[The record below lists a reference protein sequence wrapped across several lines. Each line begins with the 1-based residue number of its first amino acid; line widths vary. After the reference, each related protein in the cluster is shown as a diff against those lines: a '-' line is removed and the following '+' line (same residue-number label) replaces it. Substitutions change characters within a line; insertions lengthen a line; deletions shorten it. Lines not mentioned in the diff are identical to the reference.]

1 MKGEKNMP
9 RLIGTVAMG
18 LRAPIVKKGDDLVQI
33 VGDIVEEVAR
43 EEVKLR
49 DKDVVAITESLL
61 ARSQGNYASIEQIAK
76 DFANKFDNDEVAI
89 LFPILSRNRFSI
101 LLKAFALSGKKLHI
115 CLSYPSD
122 EVGNL
127 VMDEMDLFNSDI
139 NAYTDVLSLEEF
151 RKVAGDYKHLF
162 TEMDYPE
169 FYREIAKNSEIHFLN
184 NPVDAL
190 KFTDN
195 ILVASIHTRNIVKR
209 QLVEAGAKKVLKLDE
224 ILTESVDGSGFNP
237 DYGLLGSNLST
248 GNVVK
253 LFPRN
258 AQDFVNKVQKRLIDE
273 TGKHVEVMVYGDGAF
288 KDPVGHIWELAD
300 PVVSPGFTDG
310 LTGTPYELK
319 LKYVADNDLSELSSE
334 EAAEEFK
341 KLVRNKDKN
350 TDSNKRLGTTP
361 RQITDLLGSLSDL
374 ISGSGDKG
382 TPVVLI
388 QGYFDNYSND

>member
-1 MKGEKNMP
+1 MP

-18 LRAPIVKKGDDLVQI
+18 LRAPIVKKGDNLVDI
-33 VGDIVEEVAR
+33 VGDIVEEVGKD
-43 EEVKLR
+43 EVRLH
-49 DKDVVAITESLL
+49 DKDVVAVTESLL
-61 ARSQGNYASIEQIAK
+61 ARSQGNYATIEQIAK
-76 DFANKFDNDEVAI
+76 DFSNKFDNDEVAI

-127 VMDEMDLFNSDI
+127 VMDEMDLFNSDV
-139 NAYTDVLSLEEF
+139 NAYTDVLSIEEF
-151 RKVAGDYKHLF
+151 RDVAGDYKHIF
-162 TEMDYPE
+162 TEMDYPG
-169 FYREIAKNSEIHFLN
+169 FYSEIAKNSEIHFLN
-184 NPVDAL
+184 NPVDCL

-195 ILVASIHTRNIVKR
+195 VLVSSIHTRNIVKR
-209 QLVEAGAKKVLKLDE
+209 QLEEAGAKKVLKLDE

-248 GNVVK
+248 NDVVK
-253 LFPRN
+253 LFPRD
-258 AQDFVNKVQKRLIDE
+258 AQDFVEKLQKRLIDE
-273 TGKHVEVMVYGDGAF
+273 TGKHIEVMVYGDGAF

-310 LTGTPYELK
+310 LTGTPNELK
-319 LKYVADNDLSELSSE
+319 LKYVADNDLSELSGK

-341 KLVRNKDKN
+341 KLVREKDKN

-388 QGYFDNYSND
+388 QGYFDNYAND

>member
-1 MKGEKNMP
+1 MP

-18 LRAPIVKKGDDLVQI
+18 LRAPIVKKGDNLVDI
-33 VGDIVEEVAR
+33 VGDIVEEVG
-43 EEVKLR
+43 EKEVRLR

-61 ARSQGNYASIEQIAK
+61 ARSQGNYATIEQIAK
-76 DFANKFDNDEVAI
+76 DFKNKFEGDEVAI

-122 EVGNL
+122 EVGNF
-127 VMDEMDLFNSDI
+127 VMDEMDLFNSDV

-151 RKVAGDYKHLF
+151 REVAGDYKHLF
-162 TEMDYPE
+162 TDMAYPE
-169 FYREIAKNSEIHFLN
+169 FYKEIAENSEIHFLN
-184 NPVDAL
+184 NPVDCL

-195 ILVASIHTRNIVKR
+195 VLVASIHTRELVKR

-224 ILTESVDGSGFNP
+224 ILTESVDGSGYNP

-248 GNVVK
+248 DNVVK
-253 LFPRN
+253 LFPRD
-258 AQDFVNKVQKRLIDE
+258 AQEFVDSLQKRLVSE
-273 TGKHVEVMVYGDGAF
+273 TGKNIEVMVYGDGAF

-300 PVVSPGFTDG
+300 PVVSPGFTSG
-310 LTGTPYELK
+310 LTGTPNELK
-319 LKYVADNDLSELSSE
+319 LKYVADNDLSDLSGE

-350 TDSNKRLGTTP
+350 TDANKRLGTTP

>member
-1 MKGEKNMP
+1 MP

-319 LKYVADNDLSELSSE
+319 LKYVADNDLSDLSSE

>member
-1 MKGEKNMP
+1 MP

-18 LRAPIVKKGDDLVQI
+18 LRAPIVKKGDNLVDI
-33 VGDIVEEVAR
+33 VGDIVEEVGKD
-43 EEVKLR
+43 EVRLH
-49 DKDVVAITESLL
+49 DKDVVAVTESLL
-61 ARSQGNYASIEQIAK
+61 ARSQGNYATIEQIAK
-76 DFANKFDNDEVAI
+76 DFSNKFDNDEVAI

-127 VMDEMDLFNSDI
+127 VMDEMDLFNSDV
-139 NAYTDVLSLEEF
+139 NAYTDVLSIEEF
-151 RKVAGDYKHLF
+151 REVAGDYKHIF

-169 FYREIAKNSEIHFLN
+169 FYSEIAKNSEIHFLN
-184 NPVDAL
+184 NPVDCL

-195 ILVASIHTRNIVKR
+195 VLVSSIHTRNIVKR
-209 QLVEAGAKKVLKLDE
+209 QLEEAGAKKVLKLDE

-248 GNVVK
+248 NDVVK
-253 LFPRN
+253 LFPRD
-258 AQDFVNKVQKRLIDE
+258 AQDFVEKLQKRLIDE
-273 TGKHVEVMVYGDGAF
+273 TGKHIEVMVYGDGAF

-310 LTGTPYELK
+310 LTGTPNELK
-319 LKYVADNDLSELSSE
+319 LKYVADNDLSELSGK

-341 KLVRNKDKN
+341 KLVREKDKN
-350 TDSNKRLGTTP
+350 IDSNKRLGTTP

-388 QGYFDNYSND
+388 QGYFDNYAND

>member
-1 MKGEKNMP
+1 MP

-18 LRAPIVKKGDDLVQI
+18 LRAPIVKKGDDLVDI
-33 VGDIVEEVAR
+33 VGDIVEEVGK

-49 DKDVVAITESLL
+49 DKDVVAVTESLL
-61 ARSQGNYASIEQIAK
+61 ARSQGNYATIEQIAK
-76 DFANKFDNDEVAI
+76 DFANKFEGDEVAI

-151 RKVAGDYKHLF
+151 REVAGDYKHIF

-169 FYREIAKNSEIHFLN
+169 FYGEIAVNSEIHFLN
-184 NPVDAL
+184 NPVDVL

-195 ILVASIHTRNIVKR
+195 VLVASIHTRNIVKR

-224 ILTESVDGSGFNP
+224 ILNESVDGSGFNP

-253 LFPRN
+253 LFPRK
-258 AQDFVNKVQKRLIDE
+258 AQEFVDKLQKRLIDE
-273 TGKHVEVMVYGDGAF
+273 TGKHIEVMVYGDGAF

-310 LTGTPYELK
+310 LTGTPNELK
-319 LKYVADNDLSELSSE
+319 LKYVADNDLSELSGE

-341 KLVRNKDKN
+341 KLVREKDKN

>member
-1 MKGEKNMP
+1 MP

-101 LLKAFALSGKKLHI
+101 LLKAFAISGKKLHI

-169 FYREIAKNSEIHFLN
+169 FYREIAENSEIHFLN

>member
-1 MKGEKNMP
+1 MP

-127 VMDEMDLFNSDI
+127 VMDDMDLFNSDI

-319 LKYVADNDLSELSSE
+319 LKYVADNDLSDLSSE

>member
-1 MKGEKNMP
+1 MP

-18 LRAPIVKKGDDLVQI
+18 LRAPIVKEGDNLVGI
-33 VGDIVEEVAR
+33 VGDIVEEVG
-43 EEVKLR
+43 EKEVRLR

-61 ARSQGNYASIEQIAK
+61 ARSQGNYATIEQIAK
-76 DFANKFDNDEVAI
+76 DFKNKFEGDEVAI

-122 EVGNL
+122 EVGNF
-127 VMDEMDLFNSDI
+127 VMDEMDLFNSDV

-151 RKVAGDYKHLF
+151 REVAGDYNHLF
-162 TEMDYPE
+162 TDMAYPE
-169 FYREIAKNSEIHFLN
+169 FYKEIAENSEIHFLN
-184 NPVDAL
+184 NPVDCL

-195 ILVASIHTRNIVKR
+195 VLVSSIHTRELVKR

-224 ILTESVDGSGFNP
+224 ILTESVDGSGYNP

-248 GNVVK
+248 DNVVK
-253 LFPRN
+253 LFPRD
-258 AQDFVNKVQKRLIDE
+258 AQEFVDSLQKRLVSE
-273 TGKHVEVMVYGDGAF
+273 TGKNIEVMVYGDGAF

-300 PVVSPGFTDG
+300 PVVSPGFTSG
-310 LTGTPYELK
+310 LTGTPNELK
-319 LKYVADNDLSELSSE
+319 LKYVADNDLSDLSGE

-374 ISGSGDKG
+374 VSGSGDKG

>member
-1 MKGEKNMP
+1 MP

-18 LRAPIVKKGDDLVQI
+18 LRAPIVKEGDNLVGI
-33 VGDIVEEVAR
+33 VGDIVEEVG
-43 EEVKLR
+43 EKEVRLR

-61 ARSQGNYASIEQIAK
+61 ARSQGNYATIEQIAK
-76 DFANKFDNDEVAI
+76 DFKNKFEGDEVAI

-122 EVGNL
+122 EVGNF
-127 VMDEMDLFNSDI
+127 VMDEMDLFNSDV

-151 RKVAGDYKHLF
+151 REVAGDYKHFF
-162 TEMDYPE
+162 TDMAYPE
-169 FYREIAKNSEIHFLN
+169 FYKEIAENSEIHFLN
-184 NPVDAL
+184 NPVDCL

-195 ILVASIHTRNIVKR
+195 VLVSSIHTRELVKR

-224 ILTESVDGSGFNP
+224 ILTESVDGSGYNP

-248 GNVVK
+248 DNVVK
-253 LFPRN
+253 LFPRD
-258 AQDFVNKVQKRLIDE
+258 AQEFVDSLQKRLVSE
-273 TGKHVEVMVYGDGAF
+273 TGKNIEVMVYGDGAF

-300 PVVSPGFTDG
+300 PVVSPGFTSG
-310 LTGTPYELK
+310 LTGTPNELK
-319 LKYVADNDLSELSSE
+319 LKYVADNDLSDLSGE

-374 ISGSGDKG
+374 VSGSGDKG

>member
-1 MKGEKNMP
+1 MP

-18 LRAPIVKKGDDLVQI
+18 LRAPIVKEGDNLVGI
-33 VGDIVEEVAR
+33 VGDIVEEVG
-43 EEVKLR
+43 EKEVRLR

-61 ARSQGNYASIEQIAK
+61 ARSQGNYATIEQIAK
-76 DFANKFDNDEVAI
+76 DFKNKFEGDEVAI

-122 EVGNL
+122 EVGNF
-127 VMDEMDLFNSDI
+127 VMDEMDLFNSDV

-151 RKVAGDYKHLF
+151 REVAGDYKHLF
-162 TEMDYPE
+162 TDMAYPE
-169 FYREIAKNSEIHFLN
+169 FYKEIAENSEIHFLN
-184 NPVDAL
+184 NPVDCL

-195 ILVASIHTRNIVKR
+195 VLVSSIHTRELVKR

-224 ILTESVDGSGFNP
+224 ILTESVDGSGYNP

-248 GNVVK
+248 DNVVK
-253 LFPRN
+253 LFPRD
-258 AQDFVNKVQKRLIDE
+258 AQEFVDSLQKRLVSE
-273 TGKHVEVMVYGDGAF
+273 TGKNIEVMVYGDGAF

-300 PVVSPGFTDG
+300 PVVSPGFTSG
-310 LTGTPYELK
+310 LTGTPNELK
-319 LKYVADNDLSELSSE
+319 LKYVADNDLSDLSGE

-374 ISGSGDKG
+374 VSGSGDKG

>member
-1 MKGEKNMP
+1 MT

-18 LRAPIVKKGDDLVQI
+18 LRAPIVKKGDNLVDI
-33 VGDIVEEVAR
+33 VGDIVEEVGKD
-43 EEVKLR
+43 EVRLH
-49 DKDVVAITESLL
+49 DKDVVAVTESLL
-61 ARSQGNYASIEQIAK
+61 ARSQGNYATIEQIAK
-76 DFANKFDNDEVAI
+76 DFSNKFDNDEVAI

-127 VMDEMDLFNSDI
+127 VMDEMDLFNSDV
-139 NAYTDVLSLEEF
+139 NAYTDVLSIEEF
-151 RKVAGDYKHLF
+151 REVAGDYKHIF

-169 FYREIAKNSEIHFLN
+169 FYSEIAKNSEIHFLN
-184 NPVDAL
+184 NPVDCL

-195 ILVASIHTRNIVKR
+195 VLVSSIHTRNIVKR
-209 QLVEAGAKKVLKLDE
+209 QLEEAGAKKVLKLDE

-248 GNVVK
+248 NDVVK
-253 LFPRN
+253 LFPRD
-258 AQDFVNKVQKRLIDE
+258 AQDFVEKLQNRLIDE
-273 TGKHVEVMVYGDGAF
+273 TGKHIEVMVYGDGAF

-310 LTGTPYELK
+310 LTGTPNELK
-319 LKYVADNDLSELSSE
+319 LKYVADNDLSELSGK

-341 KLVRNKDKN
+341 KLVREKDKN

-374 ISGSGDKG
+374 VSGSGDKG

-388 QGYFDNYSND
+388 QGYFDNYAND

>member
-1 MKGEKNMP
+1 MP

-18 LRAPIVKKGDDLVQI
+18 LRAPIVKKGDDLVDI
-33 VGDIVEEVAR
+33 VGDIVEEVGK

-49 DKDVVAITESLL
+49 DKDVVAVTESLL
-61 ARSQGNYASIEQIAK
+61 ARSQGNYATIEQIAK
-76 DFANKFDNDEVAI
+76 DFASKFEGDEVAI

-151 RKVAGDYKHLF
+151 REVAGDYKHIF

-169 FYREIAKNSEIHFLN
+169 FYGEIAANSEIHFLN
-184 NPVDAL
+184 NPVDVL

-195 ILVASIHTRNIVKR
+195 VLVASIHTRNIVKR

-224 ILTESVDGSGFNP
+224 ILNESVDGSGFNP

-253 LFPRN
+253 LFPRK
-258 AQDFVNKVQKRLIDE
+258 AQEFVDKLQKRLIDE
-273 TGKHVEVMVYGDGAF
+273 TGKHIEVMIYGDGAF

-310 LTGTPYELK
+310 LTGTPNELK
-319 LKYVADNDLSELSSE
+319 LKYVADNDLSELSGE

-341 KLVRNKDKN
+341 KLVREKDKN

>member
-1 MKGEKNMP
+1 MT

-18 LRAPIVKKGDDLVQI
+18 LRAPIVKKGDNLVDI
-33 VGDIVEEVAR
+33 VGDIVEEVGKD
-43 EEVKLR
+43 EVRLH
-49 DKDVVAITESLL
+49 DKDVVAVTESLL
-61 ARSQGNYASIEQIAK
+61 ARSQGNYATIEQIAK
-76 DFANKFDNDEVAI
+76 DFSNKFDNDEVAI

-127 VMDEMDLFNSDI
+127 VMDEMDLFNSDV
-139 NAYTDVLSLEEF
+139 NAYTDVLSIEEF
-151 RKVAGDYKHLF
+151 RDVAGDYKHIF

-169 FYREIAKNSEIHFLN
+169 FYSEIAKNSEIHFLN
-184 NPVDAL
+184 NPVDCL

-195 ILVASIHTRNIVKR
+195 VLVSSIHTRNIVKR
-209 QLVEAGAKKVLKLDE
+209 QLEEAGAKKVLKLDE

-248 GNVVK
+248 NDVVK
-253 LFPRN
+253 LFPRD
-258 AQDFVNKVQKRLIDE
+258 AQDFVEKLQKRLIDE
-273 TGKHVEVMVYGDGAF
+273 TGKHIEVMVYGDGAF

-310 LTGTPYELK
+310 LTGTPNELK
-319 LKYVADNDLSELSSE
+319 LKYVADNDLSELSGK

-341 KLVRNKDKN
+341 RLVREKDKN

-388 QGYFDNYSND
+388 QGYFDNYAND

>member
-1 MKGEKNMP
+1 MP

-18 LRAPIVKKGDDLVQI
+18 LRAPIVKEGDNLVGI
-33 VGDIVEEVAR
+33 VGDIVEEVG
-43 EEVKLR
+43 EKEVRLR

-61 ARSQGNYASIEQIAK
+61 ARSQGNYATIEQIAK
-76 DFANKFDNDEVAI
+76 DFKNKFEGDEVAI

-122 EVGNL
+122 EVGNF
-127 VMDEMDLFNSDI
+127 VMDEMDLFNSDV

-151 RKVAGDYKHLF
+151 REVAGDYKHLF
-162 TEMDYPE
+162 TDMAYPE
-169 FYREIAKNSEIHFLN
+169 FYKEIAENSEIHFLN
-184 NPVDAL
+184 NPVDCL

-195 ILVASIHTRNIVKR
+195 VLVSSIHTRELVKR
-209 QLVEAGAKKVLKLDE
+209 PLVEAGAKKVLKLDE
-224 ILTESVDGSGFNP
+224 ILTESVDGSGYNP

-248 GNVVK
+248 DNVVK
-253 LFPRN
+253 LFPRD
-258 AQDFVNKVQKRLIDE
+258 AQEFVDSLQKRLVSE
-273 TGKHVEVMVYGDGAF
+273 TGKNIEVMVYGDGAF

-300 PVVSPGFTDG
+300 PIVSPGFTSG
-310 LTGTPYELK
+310 LTGTPNELK
-319 LKYVADNDLSELSSE
+319 LKYVADNDLSDLSGE

-374 ISGSGDKG
+374 VSGSGDKG

>member
-1 MKGEKNMP
+1 MP

-18 LRAPIVKKGDDLVQI
+18 LRAPIVKEGDNLVGI
-33 VGDIVEEVAR
+33 VGDIVEEVG
-43 EEVKLR
+43 EKEVRLR

-61 ARSQGNYASIEQIAK
+61 ARSQGNYATIEQIAK
-76 DFANKFDNDEVAI
+76 DFKNKFEGDEVAI

-122 EVGNL
+122 EVGNF
-127 VMDEMDLFNSDI
+127 VMDEMDLFNSDV

-151 RKVAGDYKHLF
+151 REVAGDYKHLF
-162 TEMDYPE
+162 TDMAYPE
-169 FYREIAKNSEIHFLN
+169 FYKEIAENSEIHFLN
-184 NPVDAL
+184 NPVDCL

-195 ILVASIHTRNIVKR
+195 VLVSSIHTRELVKR

-224 ILTESVDGSGFNP
+224 ILTESVDGSGYNP

-248 GNVVK
+248 DNVVK
-253 LFPRN
+253 LFPRD
-258 AQDFVNKVQKRLIDE
+258 AQEFVDSLQKRLVSE
-273 TGKHVEVMVYGDGAF
+273 TGKNIEVMVYGDGAF

-300 PVVSPGFTDG
+300 PIVSPGFTSG
-310 LTGTPYELK
+310 LTGTPNELK
-319 LKYVADNDLSELSSE
+319 LKYVADNDLSDLSGE

-374 ISGSGDKG
+374 VSGSGDKG

>member
-1 MKGEKNMP
+1 MP

-169 FYREIAKNSEIHFLN
+169 FYGEIAKNSEIHFLN

-258 AQDFVNKVQKRLIDE
+258 AQDFVNKVQKRLIEE

-319 LKYVADNDLSELSSE
+319 LKYVADNDLSDLSSE